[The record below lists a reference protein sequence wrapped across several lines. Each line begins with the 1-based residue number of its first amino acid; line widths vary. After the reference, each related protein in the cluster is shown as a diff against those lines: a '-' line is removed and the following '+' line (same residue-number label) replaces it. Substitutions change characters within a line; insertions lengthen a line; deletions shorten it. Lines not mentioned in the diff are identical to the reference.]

1 MMTRDAVAAWARR
14 AHNIAD
20 ADELVQEG
28 AHSFLIHLAPPGN
41 YGGATAVVSRRT
53 GEYWLVGSNVNFFG
67 LRGATSEEDLRAVVA
82 TCADVDRPDGV
93 LAPPVTR
100 EQVVSWLSGRS
111 SWRHLDS
118 RITDLG
124 WMFLVNAQP
133 DDFLDGIG
141 PQDPAASPIVVVKG
155 GGAVWFL
162 PLSPDVTR
170 ALGAPDSRQFRA
182 EMASA
187 GHPLPAE
194 PNEWLLPSALLVRE
208 ERELTRARVAQW
220 LAGQH
225 AWRHVDDRI
234 HDLGWGF
241 FVNTQP
247 DEYLDGDESAMTYG
261 NGPIMIVK
269 RTGAAWSLSS
279 RPEMIPVMSAKDERR
294 FHKLLRAAEPFF
306 DKNRPSA
313 GWVRP

>member
-14 AHNIAD
+14 THNVAD

-28 AHSFLIHLAPPGN
+28 PHALLIHLAPPGN

-53 GEYWLVGSNVNFFG
+53 GEYWLVGSNVNFLG
-67 LRGATSEEDLRAVVA
+67 LRDSVSEEDLRAVLA
-82 TCADVDRPDGV
+82 TCADVDRPEGV

-100 EQVVSWLSGRS
+100 EQVAAWLGERSG
-111 SWRHLDS
+111 WRHLDG

-124 WMFLVNAQP
+124 WLFLVNTQP
-133 DDFLDGIG
+133 DDFLDGTG
-141 PQDPAASPIVVVKG
+141 PQDPAAGPIVVVKG

-162 PLSPDVTR
+162 PPTPNLTR
-170 ALGAPDSRQFRA
+170 AIGAPDSRTFRA
-182 EMASA
+182 EMTNA
-187 GHPLPAE
+187 GHPLPAD
-194 PNEWLLPSALLVRE
+194 PNEWLTVPAQLPRE
-208 ERELTRARVAQW
+208 DGELTSQGVARW
-220 LAGQH
+220 LAGQYG
-225 AWRHVDDRI
+225 WRHIDDRI

-241 FVNTQP
+241 SVDTQP
-247 DEYLDGDESAMTYG
+247 DEYHDGDRSAMTWG

-279 RPEMIPVMSAKDERR
+279 RPEMVEVMSARDERR
-294 FHKLLRAAEPFF
+294 FYKLMRAAEPFF
-306 DKNRPSA
+306 DKDRPSA